1 MTALLEFKQKLK
13 NLYSRLEVYLMPVF
27 KFILAYLYFFWINSN
42 MGFMPQLNSIF
53 LVLILAL
60 ICCILPSGTTAFV
73 GFVLM
78 IGHAYALGIETGAFM
93 LALIILI
100 GVLFLRFSRGL
111 YPVLICTPLSFAFG
125 VPALLPI
132 GAGLLGSAFAIFPA
146 TSGVII
152 YYFIRFLKDQSETL
166 LNSDMEILP
175 KLRFL
180 ADGLV
185 QNQIMW
191 MTVITFAVVILIV
204 NLIRT
209 RSFDHA
215 WKIAIIAGGFAYVI
229 MFVME
234 ATYLN
239 YTIRM
244 DLLLTQAGISILV
257 GLVLEFFF
265 FGGDY
270 SRTERL
276 NYEDDEYYYYVKAV
290 PKASVS
296 TSRRSIKKI
305 TGQPSGAS
313 RVTSDPIVSYEPHP
327 GQENLSGSH
336 SQTSQAAAPVETVE
350 EIEGIDFEK
359 KLEESLKDL

>member
-13 NLYSRLEVYLMPVF
+13 DLYGRLELYLMPAF
-27 KFILAYLYFFWINSN
+27 KFVLAYVYFYWINSN
-42 MGFMPQLNSIF
+42 MGFMGQLNSIF
-53 LVLILAL
+53 VMLILAL
-60 ICCILPSGTTAFV
+60 ICSILPSGVTAFI

-78 IGHAYALGIETGAFM
+78 IGHAYALGIEAGAFM
-93 LALIILI
+93 LGLIILL
-100 GVLFLRFSRGL
+100 GVLFLRFSGGL
-111 YPVLICTPLSFAFG
+111 YPVLICTPLSFVFG

-132 GAGLLGSAFAIFPA
+132 GAGLLGSAFAVFPA

-152 YYFIRFLKDQSETL
+152 YYFIRFLKDESETL
-166 LNSDMEILP
+166 LNTDMEILP

-185 QNQIMW
+185 QDKIMW
-191 MTVITFAVVILIV
+191 MTVITFAVVILLV

-215 WKIAIIAGGFAYVI
+215 WKIAIIAGGFAYVL

-234 ATYLN
+234 ANYLE

-313 RVTSDPIVSYEPHP
+313 RTQSDPIVSYEPHP
-327 GQENLSGSH
+327 GQESLSGSY
-336 SQTSQAAAPVETVE
+336 SQVNQAAAPVEPVE
-350 EIEGIDFEK
+350 EIEGVDFER